1 MHEAFL
7 NIDPDR
13 LLNETE
19 VSDITGLSVRTLQAW
34 RIPGKRSSVLQNL
47 TGLLDIDGVTC
58 EPGWMLRQVRV
69 PLRRMREPWPDE
81 TV

>member
-1 MHEAFL
+1 MHTAFI

-34 RIPGKRSSVLQNL
+34 RIQGRGPLFCKLGRAVRYRRKDLQ
-47 TGLLDIDGVTC
+47 T
-58 EPGWMLRQVRV
+58 WMDTQTSQSTTQADAKAAL
-69 PLRRMREPWPDE
+69 P
-81 TV
+81 